1 MTGDAWF
8 LQVIWYWPD
17 TLHRWYMKP
26 FCVSACLDG
35 MRKDATHPH
44 IEVNTHAMLYTFIS
58 LSSFFLIMIQ
68 TQFDYFFFVFS
79 FFFIYHQISS
89 SFQSHY
95 FHLARCINLPVPLS
109 LSLLLFLLSPAMH
122 LFGLNWQ
129 LQESES
135 YGAFENG
142 VGGRDT
148 TPNTFMVSTDNG
160 GFPRKHTMKVSLLRQ
175 S

>member
-1 MTGDAWF
+1 
-8 LQVIWYWPD
+8 
-17 TLHRWYMKP
+17 MKP

-95 FHLARCINLPVPLS
+95 FHLARCINLPALALPASLPPLS
-109 LSLLLFLLSPAMH
+109 SYAPVWSELAASGERVIRSFRKRRRGKRHNSQH
-122 LFGLNWQ
+122 L
-129 LQESES
+129 
-135 YGAFENG
+135 YG
-142 VGGRDT
+142 V
-148 TPNTFMVSTDNG
+148 
-160 GFPRKHTMKVSLLRQ
+160 HRQ
-175 S
+175 WWVPT

>member
-1 MTGDAWF
+1 MLTWYFTSLVHETLLRLCLPGWDAKGCDASTHWSEHTCYVVYF
-8 LQVIWYWPD
+8 HI
-17 TLHRWYMKP
+17 TL
-26 FCVSACLDG
+26 
-35 MRKDATHPH
+35 
-44 IEVNTHAMLYTFIS
+44 
-58 LSSFFLIMIQ
+58 FFLS
-68 TQFDYFFFVFS
+68 DYDTDTVWLFLLCVFL

-160 GFPRKHTMKVSLLRQ
+160 GFPRKHAMKVSLLRQ